1 MFAIQV
7 RKDARKEV
15 CKPGWIWVKNREHL
29 FYVEK
34 RRRGIF
40 ATREEAQ
47 SVIVE
52 DWEIIVDLAEEGL

>member
-7 RKDARKEV
+7 RKDARKEA
-15 CKPGWIWVKNREHL
+15 CKPGLIWLKDREHL

-34 RRRGIF
+34 RRRGVF

-47 SVIVE
+47 SIIVE
-52 DWEIIVDLAEEGL
+52 DWEIIVDIGEE